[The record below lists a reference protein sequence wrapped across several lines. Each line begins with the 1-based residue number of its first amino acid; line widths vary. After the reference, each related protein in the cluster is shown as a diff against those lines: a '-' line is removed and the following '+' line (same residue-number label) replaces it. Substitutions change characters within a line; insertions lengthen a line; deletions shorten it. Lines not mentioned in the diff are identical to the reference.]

1 MTNTLWPAD
10 RVAELA
16 VLLRG
21 FRPGKWTEADLSQG
35 AVAQGWEWSAGEL
48 GPILHTGRP
57 FGEGQLLPV
66 DGHMDIHVTTEE
78 YTGLHF
84 PLGRVE
90 GGVRE
95 QVEAFRKTG
104 RALRE
109 RLGEPNV
116 IGSDD
121 PDDPLHGSAPG
132 WGAPF
137 LRWRDR
143 ANSLELRVSGEGD
156 PVLSLLPTSPAEGRY
171 RYEREHGAGLVGG
184 FLGVSLTGDIAGM
197 SIAGITRGDD
207 WKGYARRL
215 VDVLRTMPAELTALG
230 FERSFGLHGDIPGEG
245 GPWVF
250 QLALGQDVELGLDE
264 AAADI
269 MKRSPEMPDPEELG
283 WTEATEARHLQEE
296 IAYLAPSYRYDEVNA
311 VRLAMLVL
319 ETAEALG
326 IASPEGLSL
335 TDNGGRIPNPGGDGP
350 HTDYRISDYG
360 LAVTE
365 NP

>member
-48 GPILHTGRP
+48 GPILHAGRP

-66 DGHMDIHVTTEE
+66 DDHMDIHVTTEE

-95 QVEAFRKTG
+95 QVEAFRETG

-137 LRWRDR
+137 LRWRGR
-143 ANSLELRVSGEGD
+143 ANSLELRVSGGDWAPYTGPVRIAEEGVHRIEARATD
-156 PVLSLLPTSPAEGRY
+156 RHGLTGATSREISVDTAPPVSRATVKDLGASVEITLHAED
-171 RYEREHGAGLVGG
+171 
-184 FLGVSLTGDIAGM
+184 GVSGVERVQWEGPGTFWGTFQEAFVRAIGPEPQVIEFAATDRAGNEEP
-197 SIAGITRGDD
+197 R
-207 WKGYARRL
+207 RRL
-215 VDVLRTMPAELTALG
+215 V
-230 FERSFGLHGDIPGEG
+230 IPGEG
-245 GPWVF
+245 
-250 QLALGQDVELGLDE
+250 
-264 AAADI
+264 
-269 MKRSPEMPDPEELG
+269 
-283 WTEATEARHLQEE
+283 
-296 IAYLAPSYRYDEVNA
+296 
-311 VRLAMLVL
+311 
-319 ETAEALG
+319 
-326 IASPEGLSL
+326 AS
-335 TDNGGRIPNPGGDGP
+335 R
-350 HTDYRISDYG
+350 
-360 LAVTE
+360 
-365 NP
+365 